1 MSLGEN
7 QSSSSFADQVLEYH
21 PEPAN
26 EWLKVGDLQKTR
38 AAHATLSIGTQE
50 LPCSAAGG
58 SFKRENMLNG
68 NLQLAA
74 DTQKVL

>member
-1 MSLGEN
+1 MALGEN

-38 AAHATLSIGTQE
+38 AAHAILSIGTQE

-58 SFKRENMLNG
+58 SFKRENI
-68 NLQLAA
+68 A
-74 DTQKVL
+74 TCETS